1 VTNASAIP
9 SAPPNNR
16 LIFASLWRADFIV
29 FLKNRRSLILSI
41 LLPYLILVSTN
52 SKKGTSHLGGS
63 LLVIG
68 LSITFGIASTSIMGY
83 SLAVARDREKGVFQ
97 RLRVT
102 PASTWAIMMS
112 RLSVQILANLIIALV
127 VVILGARVHHLSLS
141 VSQYLLVLA
150 ISVLGGAM
158 FLCIGQALV
167 ALVKSSETV
176 NSTARLVYIGLIL
189 IGLLGQGGSLG
200 HTWDTVA
207 RWSPVGTVMTLF
219 AGVLN
224 LSAWNSRDV
233 ESLLAAIGYIVV
245 FSIVGIRWFQ
255 WEVR

>member
-1 VTNASAIP
+1 VTSTQSITT
-9 SAPPNNR
+9 APNIR
-16 LIFASLWRADFIV
+16 LILTSLLRADFIV
-29 FLKNRRSLILSI
+29 LLKNRRSLVMSI
-41 LLPYLILVSTN
+41 LLPYIILESTSSEKN
-52 SKKGTSHLGGS
+52 TADLGGA
-63 LLVIG
+63 LFVVG
-68 LSITFGIASTSIMGY
+68 LSITYGIASTSIMGY

-102 PASTWAIMMS
+102 PASTWAIMLS
-112 RLSVQILANLIIALV
+112 RLTVQVLANLVIALV

-141 VSQYLLVLA
+141 VGQYGLVLL

-158 FLCIGQALV
+158 FLCIGQTLV

-176 NSTARLVYIGLIL
+176 NSTARFLYIGLIFL
-189 IGLLGQGGSLG
+189 GLYGQGGSLG
-200 HTWDTVA
+200 ATWDTVA

-224 LSAWNSRDV
+224 VSAWSSRDF
-233 ESLLAAIGYIVV
+233 ESLLAVVGYIVV
-245 FSIVGIRWFQ
+245 FSVVGIRWFQ